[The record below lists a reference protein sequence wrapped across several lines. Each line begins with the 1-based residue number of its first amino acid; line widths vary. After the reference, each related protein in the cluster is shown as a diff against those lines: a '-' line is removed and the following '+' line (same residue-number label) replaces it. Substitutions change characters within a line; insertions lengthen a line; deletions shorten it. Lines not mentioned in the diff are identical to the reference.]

1 MTHSVESA
9 LRFLNGAVE
18 RKIDRRI
25 LCRQETLDDAVQT
38 AAGKPIELTDKRL
51 GRGEHV
57 SRNPAEKQTRDAQTV
72 YADDEPLIFIVQKF
86 KIRLRI

>member
-1 MTHSVESA
+1 MTHLVEFV
-9 LRFLNGAVE
+9 LRFLNGVVE
-18 RKIDRRI
+18 LEIERRI
-25 LCRQETLDDAVQT
+25 LCRKETLDDAVQT

-57 SRNPAEKQTRDAQTV
+57 GRNPAEKQTRDAQTV

-86 KIRLRI
+86 KVRLGI